1 MALLDFSFGVR
12 KNALGAAAVP
22 LKCDP
27 LTLPVKL
34 GGPAEGLWNLSG
46 KIYRDETRT
55 AAAHPFVL
63 SLPSLCQ
70 HAGRQLPPTKPQRAT
85 ANQGQGSEQVDGET
99 SGVPL
104 YCMLCKILVPPRT
117 QVNHTCCCGCGDG
130 GDEPVATPSDALR
143 RSSLPSPRRFLGSS
157 STLQA
162 STPLAFRP
170 SRLAP

>member
-34 GGPAEGLWNLSG
+34 GGLAEGLWNLSG

-63 SLPSLCQ
+63 SLPSLLPTCWQTTAADQTSACYCQ
-70 HAGRQLPPTKPQRAT
+70 PRPRLRASGRGNVGCSPI
-85 ANQGQGSEQVDGET
+85 
-99 SGVPL
+99 L
-104 YCMLCKILVPPRT
+104 Y
-117 QVNHTCCCGCGDG
+117 
-130 GDEPVATPSDALR
+130 AL
-143 RSSLPSPRRFLGSS
+143 
-157 STLQA
+157 
-162 STPLAFRP
+162 
-170 SRLAP
+170 